1 MQSDGYQWCLWK
13 VLLLGI
19 FSSWFFNR
27 TLSLYTCPYYIFPF
41 SFLSPFYYG
50 KTLSLTNAYI
60 FSIELKIVPK
70 MASQLS
76 GTAGTLA
83 ANNQNYTTMLMHNFC
98 FLFWKEIINKI
109 CFQNLTSWSTW
120 IISMKLTF
128 SNARTF
134 VRNIYMICVFLRN
147 KIWSILQSIYLTM
160 NWKNY
165 WIKGIFAYW
174 PILDLFL
181 L

>member
-1 MQSDGYQWCLWK
+1 
-13 VLLLGI
+13 
-19 FSSWFFNR
+19 
-27 TLSLYTCPYYIFPF
+27 
-41 SFLSPFYYG
+41 
-50 KTLSLTNAYI
+50 
-60 FSIELKIVPK
+60 

-165 WIKGIFAYW
+165 WIKGIF
-174 PILDLFL
+174 DTGLFL
-181 L
+181 IYSCCKDYNTELVLTPITTSAHCKFNCIVE